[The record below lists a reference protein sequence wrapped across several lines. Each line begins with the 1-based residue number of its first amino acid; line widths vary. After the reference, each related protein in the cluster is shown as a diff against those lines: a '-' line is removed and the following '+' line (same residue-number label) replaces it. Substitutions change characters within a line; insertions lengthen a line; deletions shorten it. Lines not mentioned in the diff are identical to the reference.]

1 MRQLK
6 KLDIDG
12 TSLGLLNGL
21 KIALQE
27 LGWTASVDTGAKSL
41 KFGDYKLQIENYLTY
56 ENVKINKFA
65 TFNKASKTTSF
76 MFLEG
81 VSSRTNHAYSL
92 GTTVFVYGDGNIV
105 SISIPLAKDFDFY
118 SHSIF
123 GVDNEYQIN
132 YCASIGFSNGN
143 LTSSQNSRTVG
154 VVSFKNKE
162 YQLDGYSSDS
172 GVAIDTTSSLNS
184 YLFYPQR
191 TMFNNEILLQNAFVT
206 TMGARDVTMQ
216 VIGINTMWLFCARVG
231 LSRFQTITNKNK
243 KYTVLPY
250 SYGTLSPQQEEIWRE
265 HYYKFNNNKN
275 GAYNAFPPYENKY
288 TNIYAGIAYE
298 GEIV

>member
-6 KLDIDG
+6 KFDIDG
-12 TSLGLLNGL
+12 TSLDLLNRL

-27 LGWTASVDTGAKSL
+27 LGWVASVDTGARTL
-41 KFGDYKLQIENYLTY
+41 TFGNYKIQITTY
-56 ENVKINKFA
+56 TTRESVKINMIGLVY
-65 TFNKASKTTSF
+65 KTKNAVNSSL
-76 MFLEG
+76 FLEG

-92 GTTVFVYGDGNIV
+92 GTTVFVYGDGDIV

-118 SHSIF
+118 SHFIF
-123 GVDNEYQIN
+123 GVDNEYKID
-132 YCASIGFSNGN
+132 YCSSIGVDNSFP
-143 LTSSQNSRTVG
+143 SSLQYSRTRGYVF
-154 VVSFKNKE
+154 FKGKE
-162 YQLDGYSSDS
+162 YGLIGGYNTE
-172 GVAIDTTSSLNS
+172 GAAIDTVSSLNS

-191 TMFNNEILLQNAFVT
+191 TMFNNEILLQNAFVIT
-206 TMGARDVTMQ
+206 IGDKEVTLQ
-216 VIGINTMWLFCARVG
+216 VIGINTMWLFCARIG

-250 SYGTLSPQQEEIWRE
+250 SYGDLSPQQKEILRE
-265 HYYKFNNNKN
+265 HYDNFSDSPSYTV
-275 GAYNAFPPYENKY
+275 FPPYNNEY